1 MNALRRPL
9 QLLALAAALAAT
21 GSVHA
26 QAAPAAPAPATT
38 APLPA
43 PDAEKQKVID
53 RILEVF
59 HPEIGVLKAVQRPG
73 LEAMQKSNIAMETA
87 RVAPERREKALKDIS
102 TDVQKYLD
110 TTTPIAT
117 ASAKKYTNPSV
128 GPILAKNFTLEE
140 LRQLAALLESPL
152 KSRFEKLIPEME
164 NAVGQKVQADIAPQ
178 VNQNVKVMTEAVG
191 TKLRVAATVQQ

>member
-1 MNALRRPL
+1 MNAFRRPL
-9 QLLALAAALAAT
+9 QLLAVAAALAAT

-26 QAAPAAPAPATT
+26 QAAPAAATT

-102 TDVQKYLD
+102 VDVQKYLD

-152 KSRFEKLIPEME
+152 KARFEKLIPDME

-178 VNQNVKVMTEAVG
+178 VNQNVKAMTEAVG

>member
-1 MNALRRPL
+1 MMNALRRPL
-9 QLLALAAALAAT
+9 QLIAIAATLAAAS
-21 GSVHA
+21 SVHA
-26 QAAPAAPAPATT
+26 QAAPAAAT
-38 APLPA
+38 APLPV

-117 ASAKKYTNPSV
+117 ASAKKYTNASV

-140 LRQLAALLESPL
+140 LRQIDAMLESPL
-152 KSRFEKLIPEME
+152 KARFEKLVPDME

-178 VNQNVKVMTEAVG
+178 VNQNVKAMTEAVG

>member
-9 QLLALAAALAAT
+9 QLLALAAAIAAT
-21 GSVHA
+21 SSVHA
-26 QAAPAAPAPATT
+26 QAAPAAAA

-59 HPEIGVLKAVQRPG
+59 HPEVGVLKAVQRPG

-140 LRQLAALLESPL
+140 LRQIEAMLESPL
-152 KSRFEKLIPEME
+152 KARFEKLVPDME

-178 VNQNVKVMTEAVG
+178 VNQNVKTMTEAVG
-191 TKLRVAATVQQ
+191 TKLRIAATVQQ

>member
-1 MNALRRPL
+1 MNAIRRPL
-9 QLLALAAALAAT
+9 QLLALAATIAAAS
-21 GSVHA
+21 SVHA
-26 QAAPAAPAPATT
+26 QAAASAAA

-140 LRQLAALLESPL
+140 LRQIEAILESPL
-152 KSRFEKLIPEME
+152 KARFEKLIPDME

-178 VNQNVKVMTEAVG
+178 VNQHVKVMTEAVG

>member
-1 MNALRRPL
+1 MNAFRRPL
-9 QLLALAAALAAT
+9 QLLALAAAIAAAS
-21 GSVHA
+21 SVHA
-26 QAAPAAPAPATT
+26 QAAAPAAAA

-87 RVAPERREKALKDIS
+87 RVAPDRREKALKDIS

-152 KSRFEKLIPEME
+152 KARFEKLIPDME

-178 VNQNVKVMTEAVG
+178 VNQNVKAMTEAVG
-191 TKLRVAATVQQ
+191 TKLRIAATVQQ